1 MRFIKIIQ
9 VRGQAEQPPNRII
22 LMNRIKN
29 NAVLAFGMMS
39 MAQKTIRYDLEKVIF
54 DDGSEK

>member
-1 MRFIKIIQ
+1 MRL
-9 VRGQAEQPPNRII
+9 II
-22 LMNRIKN
+22 LTMLIF
-29 NAVLAFGMMS
+29 VFGMTS